1 MCLLPLQA
9 SRGKDKYKIC
19 IHQMGIKKSDYFRM
33 MSFLVDESLGLQPLD
48 HLAAPGLCRCLA
60 RLWQY

>member
-1 MCLLPLQA
+1 
-9 SRGKDKYKIC
+9 
-19 IHQMGIKKSDYFRM
+19 MGIKKSDFFRM